1 MGSAKP
7 VLKDPKTRAHVLG
20 YLDFSSGAD
29 DPKFFRNLNLLFAEL
44 LPRQGALGESA
55 IGPAGNVIDWLLG
68 DVDGADEDNGDNG
81 QPSCNSQRARQVLT
95 VVKEHLLPAYL
106 QHHEALLFH
115 QNPAFMFNSFF
126 LARACQAVL
135 KTGESLEEIDRVVES
150 CILDLNNFLGHRPVA
165 TLESQNI
172 EPYQYEWMAPI
183 PVYLKDVDVAYGP
196 YQRLIKI
203 ALDTLDQTDPVILRE
218 ACFSL
223 ERLHELAIDP
233 RAFDFDHPIN
243 KRPNHHFG
251 QWDEHS
257 IDNNGYFNRFV
268 IHQVTL
274 DSLIDRVERKRT
286 DDEKYNEQLML
297 EAGSVL
303 ACTILMASGI
313 CGHGPGT
320 FDSNTTL
327 ASLLPTIAG
336 YRDRFYHDLI
346 KRLEPDHAKRLQTEA
361 EARRQP
367 FGAARQNLN
376 SLLGKRR
383 ASQLVNCRLASIF
396 ARMGFADSA
405 DKQSNIVP
413 VAAART
419 LCQIDCLLSSAQQ
432 ATKRKKL
439 ISAFQIIPRV
449 MQLLK
454 QGVACGAIVDPW
466 NIIGFDANYSLF
478 PANENSVPDHRVYE
492 LVDLVE
498 RILGM
503 CSLIWSEAAAVN
515 DHETCVAIRSE
526 FSDIV
531 DWWRKY
537 AAHEV
542 MSVDA
547 VDPEEIFNAAET
559 VARALNLWHQGG
571 AAAGDME
578 FWKQHASLFD
588 SPKAYHLVIDALL
601 DRGDYQTSS
610 ALLVHWLSQSEL
622 VRLQHGDSS
631 FHNLIWR
638 WITEQKERLKVSDFD
653 ERNEIWNRIRK
664 FYDFVEANAEHYGEV
679 PTFEVGRNVPGNWQ
693 TDDEGEK
700 TQMDES
706 AEDLF
711 DAAYEGVTYRDTTD
725 DGIDGAIFDT
735 GQNSDDEMEAEVDRI
750 MDRLEFLA
758 TSSNFYRI
766 SATFPLPIDS
776 HVQLDDSAIKQ
787 LKNRRDILAG
797 WISKSNRIRSGLT
810 ELLGSVVNY
819 KIPNMGVDHEA
830 LIQYDRHRS
839 YKESLLDRIIETCV
853 EAEHSVCMLAA
864 VIAAIDQLVDG
875 RAITDLPEG
884 VNGNAPLVTVFAAV
898 MLADLKQVQQH
909 FPDAI
914 EYLHQQPLLYVP
926 LVRGGSPRSI
936 VSARVLQEQIR
947 DLAGSLPVM
956 GMFVETYE
964 LMSTALSME
973 RNHKLAPGAV
983 TEFDDLFA
991 VAYRSMVKCL
1001 IQSTQLLQ
1009 QKITRCEEKNEAEAA
1024 KEIQGT
1030 LFDCIEMATESM
1042 SILWLNHNKT
1052 LRLSVLER
1060 FGDKDSWE
1068 KLVEFI
1074 KRYGAGLFTQQFL
1087 QLSNARAI
1095 LHQGVAP
1102 WLENIKDSPNALDL
1116 RLFDELGKAIP
1127 VDKAAFYIT
1136 RVLEAVCEN
1145 YNEYRD
1151 YNTTTTQSDRGEM
1164 LFTLLD
1170 FLRLRNRYDR
1180 VCWYLK
1186 PIVWGHEI
1194 LVRDGQ
1200 NSVARMW
1207 RRSLT
1212 EQIGPEADKYIE
1224 ILESLRNKYSIQ
1236 MESVARRL
1244 EGKFV
1249 HEMQID
1255 RLRSLVKPAMEN
1267 PESRK
1272 SQRNFEKLQQETR
1285 AFIKATP
1292 GVGVDLPAWLA
1303 ELENEVQ
1310 QLRLPLRLR
1319 SKNKE
1324 QTLIRP
1330 IDIPVSKLRE
1340 QLEQLPRK

>member
-1 MGSAKP
+1 MGPSKP
-7 VLKDPKTRAHVLG
+7 VLTDQKAKAQVLG
-20 YLDFSSGAD
+20 YLDFSSGAE
-29 DPKFFRNLNLLFAEL
+29 DPNFIRNLDNLFAEVV
-44 LPRQGALGESA
+44 PNQAAFDTSN
-55 IGPAGNVIDWLLG
+55 IGPAGIVIDRLLNDDETAG
-68 DVDGADEDNGDNG
+68 DKSQPGDAG
-81 QPSCNSQRARQVLT
+81 DRAARVLRL
-95 VVKEHLLPAYL
+95 VKNELLPAYL
-106 QHHEALLFH
+106 KHHESLLFH
-115 QNPAFMFNSFF
+115 QNPAFLFNSFF
-126 LARACQAVL
+126 LARACQTVL
-135 KTGESLEEIDRVVES
+135 QANEPLSEVEK
-150 CILDLNNFLGHRPVA
+150 IVEFGIAKLNSFIGHRPVA

-172 EPYQYEWMAPI
+172 EPYEFEWIAPI
-183 PVYLKDVDVAYGP
+183 PVYKKSVGVAYGP
-196 YQRLIKI
+196 YQPLIKI
-203 ALDTLDQTDPVILRE
+203 ALETLQATDPAILRE

-223 ERLHELAIDP
+223 DRLEELSIDP

-257 IDNNGYFNRFV
+257 IDNSGYFTRFI

-274 DSLIDRVERKRT
+274 DSLVDRVERRRGE
-286 DDEKYNEQLML
+286 DERYNEQLML

-303 ACTILMASGI
+303 SCTILMASGI
-313 CGHGPGT
+313 CGYGPGT

-327 ASLLPTIAG
+327 SSLLPTIAG
-336 YRDRFYHDLI
+336 YRDQFYHDLL
-346 KRLEPDHAKRLQTEA
+346 KRLDKDHRQRLETEA

-367 FGAARQNLN
+367 FGSARQNLN

-396 ARMGFADSA
+396 ARMGFAEA
-405 DKQSNIVP
+405 ANRQSEVVP

-454 QGVACGAIVDPW
+454 QGVECGAIVDPW

-515 DHETCVAIRSE
+515 DHETCVAIKSE
-526 FSDIV
+526 FFDIV
-531 DWWRKY
+531 QWWRKY

-571 AAAGDME
+571 AATGDME
-578 FWKQHASLFD
+578 FWKQHAELFD
-588 SPKAYHLVIDALL
+588 SPKAYHLVIEALL

-610 ALLVHWLSQSEL
+610 ALLVHWLSQAEF

-631 FHNLIWR
+631 FHNLMWR
-638 WITEQKERLKVSDFD
+638 WITEQKERLKVSDF
-653 ERNEIWNRIRK
+653 EQRNDIWNRIRK
-664 FYDFVEANAEHYGEV
+664 FYDFVDANAEQYGEV
-679 PTFEVGRNVPGNWQ
+679 PTFEVGRKLTSNFVEPKEEL
-693 TDDEGEK
+693 DDEVE
-700 TQMDES
+700 ES
-706 AEDLF
+706 SDDLF

-725 DGIDGAIFDT
+725 DGIDGAIFET
-735 GQNSDDEMEAEVDRI
+735 GSNSDDELEAEVDRI
-750 MDRLEFLA
+750 LDRLEFLTTMA
-758 TSSNFYRI
+758 NFYRI
-766 SATFPLPIDS
+766 SATFPLPIDN
-776 HVQLDDSAIKQ
+776 HVLLDDSATKQ

-797 WISKSNRIRSGLT
+797 WISEANRLRSGLT
-810 ELLGSVVNY
+810 ELLVSVMEY
-819 KIPNMGVDHEA
+819 KIPSSGVDHES
-830 LIQYDRHRS
+830 LIQYDRHRLF
-839 YKESLLDRIIETCV
+839 KESLLDRIIETCV
-853 EAEHSVCMLAA
+853 ESEHAACMLAA
-864 VIAAIDQLVDG
+864 VIAAIDHLVDG
-875 RAITDLPEG
+875 TPITELPDG
-884 VNGNAPLVTVFAAV
+884 RYGNAPLISVFAAI
-898 MLADLKQVQQH
+898 MLADLKQVQQL
-909 FPDAI
+909 FPEAI
-914 EYLHQQPLLYVP
+914 EYLLDQPLLYVP
-926 LVRGGSPRSI
+926 LTKGGSPREI
-936 VSARVLQEQIR
+936 INARVLQEKIR
-947 DLAGSLPVM
+947 DLAGSLPVL
-956 GMFVETYE
+956 GLFVETYE

-973 RNHKLAPGAV
+973 RNHRMAGGAI

-991 VAYRSMVKCL
+991 VAYTSMVKCL
-1001 IQSTQLLQ
+1001 VQSTQLLQ
-1009 QKITRCEEKNEAEAA
+1009 QKISRCEELDEAEAA
-1024 KEIQGT
+1024 KEIEST
-1030 LFDCIEMATESM
+1030 LFDCIHMVTQSM

-1060 FGDKDSWE
+1060 VSDTRSWN
-1068 KLVEFI
+1068 KLVDFI

-1095 LHQGVAP
+1095 LHQGVAA
-1102 WLENIKDSPNALDL
+1102 WLDNVKDSPNAMDL
-1116 RLFDELGKAIP
+1116 RLFDELDKAISKDLAS
-1127 VDKAAFYIT
+1127 VYIT
-1136 RVLEAVCEN
+1136 MVLEAVCEN
-1145 YNEYRD
+1145 YNEYID
-1151 YNTTTTQSDRGEM
+1151 YNTTTTLSDRGDM
-1164 LFTLLD
+1164 LYALLD
-1170 FLRLRNRYDR
+1170 FLRLRNRYNR
-1180 VCWYLK
+1180 VCWYMK

-1207 RRSLT
+1207 RRSST
-1212 EQIGPEADKYIE
+1212 DQIGPEAEKYLKS
-1224 ILESLRNKYSIQ
+1224 LEELRNTYSIQ

-1272 SQRNFEKLQQETR
+1272 SNRCFEKLLQETR
-1285 AFIKATP
+1285 AFFKATP

-1303 ELENEVQ
+1303 ALENEVE

-1319 SKNKE
+1319 SKKKE

-1340 QLEQLPRK
+1340 QLEQLPRE